1 MKFKQ
6 IIFVIQLA
14 FMSALQAQK
23 VNSAL
28 PLDTAVSSTAIDTI
42 SKHTFSLLDTLQN
55 KAISTSIFNF
65 SHKLKSAI
73 PIQMYMDVNTNRDL
87 PFLKQIKPAVS
98 NNNQWKFWY
107 LLILVLY
114 VALVRLSS
122 LKNFEHSVVSLFDLT
137 FLSNISQWKDTKFTW
152 SSLHIFI
159 IYILSFAYI
168 LAQFFAYNKLF
179 NQFSYLG
186 LSITI
191 AGVIFVVY
199 IIKFIVHLTVGYL
212 IDDVGSSIKMI
223 INTIQI
229 ANFTSLVLLLFA
241 IFYTFILDN
250 DFIQAIFFTIV
261 GVFFTGILYR
271 LIRYFINQVN
281 KSTLPFFYIFIYIC
295 ALEIS
300 PWLIFI
306 KILNNYLS

>member
-1 MKFKQ
+1 
-6 IIFVIQLA
+6 
-14 FMSALQAQK
+14 MSALQAQN
-23 VNSAL
+23 VNKAL
-28 PLDTAVSSTAIDTI
+28 PLDSMLSSAAVDTI
-42 SKHTFSLLDTLQN
+42 SKNTFSLLDTLQN
-55 KAISTSIFNF
+55 KAISNSIFNF
-65 SHKLKSAI
+65 SHKLKSTV
-73 PIQMYMDVNTNRDL
+73 PIQMYMDVDTTRDL
-87 PFLKQIKPAVS
+87 PFLKQIKPAAS

-107 LLILVLY
+107 LLILVFY
-114 VALVRLSS
+114 VALVRITSI
-122 LKNFEHSVVSLFDLT
+122 KNFEHSVVSLFDLT
-137 FLSNISQWKDTKFTW
+137 FLGNINQWKDTKFTW
-152 SSLHIFI
+152 SSLHMFI
-159 IYILSFAYI
+159 IYILSFAFI

-179 NQFSYLG
+179 NQFSYLA
-186 LSITI
+186 LSISI